1 MVQKGGA
8 ALDEICTVRLPA
20 PQGVFSPAELSLAL
34 QAAADVHATD
44 LNIDFDRMRRDFSC
58 LWMIVRA
65 RAELSRPPMGE
76 FSVQTSLRRPSA
88 ATSARDFSLF
98 DAQGQFARA
107 VQLWALVEEEKRKMV
122 DLRRIAPLW
131 EIPTAKTESD
141 LRVPRL
147 ALPALQDMGT
157 WTVEASEIDKNGHLN
172 NVAYLRRVQSFAPRD
187 FRAMTL
193 YYDRECFLGETLRIE
208 AAGGCARIVGPD
220 GSERFR
226 CRFE

>member
-1 MVQKGGA
+1 M
-8 ALDEICTVRLPA
+8 DEICTLFLPA
-20 PQGVFSPAELSLAL
+20 PEKGWSPAALCRAL
-34 QAAADVHATD
+34 QSAADAHAKR

-65 RAELSRPPMGE
+65 RVELTRSPQGDLTVSTR
-76 FSVQTSLRRPSA
+76 LRRPSA
-88 ATSARDFSLF
+88 ATSARDFSLC
-98 DAQGQFARA
+98 DACGEVGQA

-131 EIPTAKTESD
+131 EIPTPQPESD

-147 ALPALQDMGT
+147 ALSALAPAGQ
-157 WTVEASEIDKNGHLN
+157 WTVDASEIDKNGHLN
-172 NVAYLRRVQSFAPRD
+172 NVAYLRRVQAFAPRD

-193 YYDRECFLGETLRIE
+193 YYDRECFLGETLSIE
-208 AAGGCARIVGPD
+208 AADGCARIVGAD

-226 CRFE
+226 CKFE